1 LGLVKYLLGRNL
13 EEFPLSLFSQNRQ
26 TMSTAKIIY
35 EQYKVLP
42 KRVREEL
49 KALIV
54 NEDNQEPPLTLMQE
68 IEESLKQVK
77 LMKEGKIPK
86 RTWADLKK
94 EIQKP
99 QVD

>member
-1 LGLVKYLLGRNL
+1 
-13 EEFPLSLFSQNRQ
+13 
-26 TMSTAKIIY
+26 MSTAQIIY

-49 KALIV
+49 KALII
-54 NEDNQEPPLTLMQE
+54 NEENQEKPLTLMQE

-94 EIQKP
+94 EIQNP
-99 QVD
+99 Q